1 MLRLLFEWRHLY
13 DVTDPGRNVGLAIVS
28 STPDELPGLVSD
40 LNPASF
46 EMLGVDH
53 TRGQIIDDSGLTVD
67 RFQAEREQFLQRL
80 YRSLSLA
87 ERPEIK
93 NLLKIVVANTA
104 GDEHSE
110 ERFVRFLLSKELE
123 RRWVGGAS
131 ERQFCPDRCEPILRE
146 TVAVLPEPKPR
157 LVYGVP
163 YGRAM
168 TVGGETKSSTAVSA
182 DARMLLDALIQA
194 AAHRPEMVELKKAH
208 QSRKADASRLFQQPE
223 PPAASTAGCKP
234 APAGAQPEGGILMS
248 QLSPVSQASSCDAA
262 PGHASGALT
271 EQLSRPDA
279 AALGGIDFSS
289 LELRYLADA
298 NEGAG
303 SGLRYAFRAQSGAG
317 PGDRDAGLQAARE
330 ASDAFF
336 VWLALPPR
344 RLWVNLGRRARPYH
358 RCRLRA
364 YRRGSDPAGG

>member
-1 MLRLLFEWRHLY
+1 LIASRLSG
-13 DVTDPGRNVGLAIVS
+13 TNS
-28 STPDELPGLVSD
+28 SRGSIA
-40 LNPASF
+40 AS
-46 EMLGVDH
+46 G
-53 TRGQIIDDSGLTVD
+53 
-67 RFQAEREQFLQRL
+67 
-80 YRSLSLA
+80 LA

-157 LVYGVP
+157 LVYGVS

-168 TVGGETKSSTAVSA
+168 TVGGETKSSTAVNA
-182 DARMLLDALIQA
+182 DAGMLLDALIQA

-223 PPAASTAGCKP
+223 PPAASTGGCKP
-234 APAGAQPEGGILMS
+234 ASAGAQPEGALFMS

-262 PGHASGALT
+262 PGHACGALT

-344 RLWVNLGRRARPYH
+344 RLWVNLGPNEPDRIIDADLGRTDAGRILLEADLALKKTTATDQSGYAAGSEVLGGCRAR
-358 RCRLRA
+358 
-364 YRRGSDPAGG
+364 